1 MSMYKEFEEKYPLLF
16 RNKDEREPIN
26 LFGIECRSG
35 WKSLLNNAF
44 RLMYRKY
51 KHELSL
57 HQYWTE
63 KKIEE
68 PTTPESADE
77 NLRIYINRLKSADDL
92 QKAESQLPTVAQ
104 IKEKFGTLRMYCDN
118 VDDYARGVIDM
129 AETLSGETCEACG
142 GKGKPVGGRWVQ
154 TLCEECN
161 QPQQTN

>member
-26 LFGIECRSG
+26 LFGIECRLG
-35 WKSLLNNAF
+35 WKGLLDNAF
-44 RLMYRKY
+44 QLIYRNY
-51 KHELSL
+51 RHQLGL
-57 HQYWTE
+57 QQYWTE
-63 KKIEE
+63 KKIGE
-68 PTTPESADE
+68 PTTPENADE

-129 AETLSGETCEACG
+129 AEALSADTCEVCG